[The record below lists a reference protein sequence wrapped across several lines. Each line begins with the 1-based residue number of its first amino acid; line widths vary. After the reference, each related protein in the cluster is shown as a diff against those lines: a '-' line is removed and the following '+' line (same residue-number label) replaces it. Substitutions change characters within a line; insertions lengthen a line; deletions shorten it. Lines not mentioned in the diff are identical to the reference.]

1 MKTILIVYAASWLIL
16 LFVYIISLF
25 QNKKSKKKDGA
36 FEKFLNKHKSTK
48 EKILDKL
55 VYVIM
60 IVFAP
65 LVVFVIPYI
74 LIRNMKT
81 KKQTRIR
88 EEERERSIPYI
99 LIRNMKTKKQTRIR
113 EEERERSE
121 REEKEHIAVCAT
133 NYSVL
138 VSEKQNQCGD
148 DYIRI
153 AKSLK
158 KLVDKKSYQEIINL
172 LDKTSLPAAMK
183 LGVRECEHK
192 GAGSGSRLVIETAKN
207 VSEDNI
213 FNYLK
218 FEDSPMGA
226 WQAYLLCQ
234 MWHYLPLWWHAN
246 YDKRDY
252 IYSREDYLNIT
263 HFIDRGFN
271 VDVLKDFNVN
281 PEIYGN
287 DGKYYISCCF
297 WTDFGG
303 LNEGLFV
310 FEEKVIYEYQCGIMF

>member
-1 MKTILIVYAASWLIL
+1 MKTIVIVYAISWLIL

-25 QNKKSKKKDGA
+25 QNKKSKKKDDA

-74 LIRNMKT
+74 LIRDIKS
-81 KKQTRIR
+81 KKQA
-88 EEERERSIPYI
+88 
-99 LIRNMKTKKQTRIR
+99 RIR

-121 REEKEHIAVCAT
+121 RDEKEHIAVCTT
-133 NYSVL
+133 NYSAL

-172 LDKTSLPAAMK
+172 FDKTSLPAAMK

-192 GAGSGSRLVIETAKN
+192 GAGSVSRLVIETAEN
-207 VSEDNI
+207 VREDNI
-213 FNYLK
+213 LNNLK

-271 VDVLKDFNVN
+271 ADVLKDFNVN

-303 LNEGLFV
+303 LKREYVEVSIKDNRVEGMFV
-310 FEEKVIYEYQCGIMF
+310 FDEKVIYEYQCGILF

>member
-1 MKTILIVYAASWLIL
+1 
-16 LFVYIISLF
+16 
-25 QNKKSKKKDGA
+25 
-36 FEKFLNKHKSTK
+36 
-48 EKILDKL
+48 
-55 VYVIM
+55 
-60 IVFAP
+60 
-65 LVVFVIPYI
+65 
-74 LIRNMKT
+74 MKT
-81 KKQTRIR
+81 KKQA
-88 EEERERSIPYI
+88 
-99 LIRNMKTKKQTRIR
+99 RIR

-121 REEKEHIAVCAT
+121 RDEKEHIAVCTT
-133 NYSVL
+133 NYSAL

-172 LDKTSLPAAMK
+172 FDKTSLPAAMK

-192 GAGSGSRLVIETAKN
+192 GAGSVSRLVIETAEN
-207 VSEDNI
+207 VREDNI
-213 FNYLK
+213 LNNLK

-252 IYSREDYLNIT
+252 I
-263 HFIDRGFN
+263 
-271 VDVLKDFNVN
+271 LKDFNVN

-303 LNEGLFV
+303 LKREYVEVSIKDNRFEGLFV

>member
-1 MKTILIVYAASWLIL
+1 MKTIVIVYAISWLIL

-25 QNKKSKKKDGA
+25 QNKKSKKKDDA

-74 LIRNMKT
+74 LIRDIKS
-81 KKQTRIR
+81 KKQA
-88 EEERERSIPYI
+88 
-99 LIRNMKTKKQTRIR
+99 RIR

-121 REEKEHIAVCAT
+121 RDEKEHIAVCTT
-133 NYSVL
+133 NYSAL

-172 LDKTSLPAAMK
+172 FDKTSLPAAMK

-192 GAGSGSRLVIETAKN
+192 GAGSVSRLVIETAEN
-207 VSEDNI
+207 VREDNI
-213 FNYLK
+213 LI
-218 FEDSPMGA
+218 
-226 WQAYLLCQ
+226 L
-234 MWHYLPLWWHAN
+234 
-246 YDKRDY
+246 
-252 IYSREDYLNIT
+252 
-263 HFIDRGFN
+263 
-271 VDVLKDFNVN
+271 
-281 PEIYGN
+281 EIYAS
-287 DGKYYISCCF
+287 DEAYQQHLKTDHFQKYKQGTLHMVKDLKLPTMKPLDPETMKLIF
-297 WTDFGG
+297 
-303 LNEGLFV
+303 
-310 FEEKVIYEYQCGIMF
+310 KKQR

>member
-65 LVVFVIPYI
+65 LVVFV
-74 LIRNMKT
+74 
-81 KKQTRIR
+81 
-88 EEERERSIPYI
+88 IPYI

-207 VSEDNI
+207 VREDNI

-263 HFIDRGFN
+263 H
-271 VDVLKDFNVN
+271 
-281 PEIYGN
+281 
-287 DGKYYISCCF
+287 S
-297 WTDFGG
+297 DFGG
-303 LNEGLFV
+303 LKREYVEVSIKDNRFEGLFV

>member
-1 MKTILIVYAASWLIL
+1 MKTIVIVYAISWLIL

-25 QNKKSKKKDGA
+25 QNKKSKKKDDA

-81 KKQTRIR
+81 KKQA
-88 EEERERSIPYI
+88 
-99 LIRNMKTKKQTRIR
+99 RIR

-121 REEKEHIAVCAT
+121 RDEKEHIAVCTT
-133 NYSVL
+133 NYSAL

-158 KLVDKKSYQEIINL
+158 KLVDKKSYQEIINFF
-172 LDKTSLPAAMK
+172 DKTSLPAAMK

-192 GAGSGSRLVIETAKN
+192 GAGSVSRLVIETAEN
-207 VSEDNI
+207 VREDNI
-213 FNYLK
+213 LNNLK

-234 MWHYLPLWWHAN
+234 MWHISN
-246 YDKRDY
+246 SK
-252 IYSREDYLNIT
+252 T
-263 HFIDRGFN
+263 HQWEHGRHTCYA
-271 VDVLKDFNVN
+271 K
-281 PEIYGN
+281 
-287 DGKYYISCCF
+287 
-297 WTDFGG
+297 
-303 LNEGLFV
+303 
-310 FEEKVIYEYQCGIMF
+310 CGIICPYGGMPTMTSETIFTPVRTFLILLILSTEDSMRMSSKILM

>member
-25 QNKKSKKKDGA
+25 QNKKSKKKDDA

-65 LVVFVIPYI
+65 LVVFV
-74 LIRNMKT
+74 
-81 KKQTRIR
+81 
-88 EEERERSIPYI
+88 IPYI

-183 LGVRECEHK
+183 LGV
-192 GAGSGSRLVIETAKN
+192 
-207 VSEDNI
+207 SE
-213 FNYLK
+213 
-218 FEDSPMGA
+218 
-226 WQAYLLCQ
+226 
-234 MWHYLPLWWHAN
+234 
-246 YDKRDY
+246 
-252 IYSREDYLNIT
+252 
-263 HFIDRGFN
+263 
-271 VDVLKDFNVN
+271 NVN
-281 PEIYGN
+281 IR
-287 DGKYYISCCF
+287 
-297 WTDFGG
+297 G
-303 LNEGLFV
+303 LVLEVGSLL
-310 FEEKVIYEYQCGIMF
+310 KQQRM